1 MRQEPARNY
10 SGRIRLSADPPFVPG
25 ISPTEVPAAASPT
38 AVAPAWHTALFV
50 VVIFAFAA
58 LSAHSQHQMVQRH
71 GRLTTYLLT
80 MAWEYLLVGYVVWG
94 ARKNR
99 VTLREI
105 VGGRWK
111 SPENFLIDV
120 AIAFAFW
127 IAAAG
132 TLAGLS
138 FALGLTSPSQLAQA
152 KKQLGALLPQTGVE
166 TGIWIVLS
174 ATAGF
179 CEEVLFR
186 GYLQKQFLA
195 ATRSTAAAIVLQA
208 VVFGVAHAYQGGRR
222 IILIAVYGA
231 LFGMLAAWRKS
242 LRPGMIGHTMQDS
255 FSGIAFRLLK

>member
-1 MRQEPARNY
+1 MSTN
-10 SGRIRLSADPPFVPG
+10 PPFAPET
-25 ISPTEVPAAASPT
+25 SPTEVPTATSP
-38 AVAPAWHTALFV
+38 APVAPAWHTALFV
-50 VVIFAFAA
+50 VVIVSFAA
-58 LSAHSQHQMVQRH
+58 LSARTQGQMIAHR
-71 GRLTTYLLT
+71 GRVTVYLLT
-80 MAWEYLLVGYVVWG
+80 LAWEYLLVGYVLWG

-111 SPENFLIDV
+111 SPESLLIDV

-132 TLAGLS
+132 TLAALS
-138 FALGLTSPSQLAQA
+138 FALGLASPSQVAEA
-152 KKQLGALLPQTGVE
+152 RKQLGALLPQSGLE
-166 TGIWIVLS
+166 LALWLALS

-179 CEEVLFR
+179 CEEIMFR
-186 GYLQKQFLA
+186 GYLQQQFRA

-208 VVFGVAHAYQGGRR
+208 VVFGIAHAYQGGRR

-242 LRPGMIGHTMQDS
+242 LRPGMIGHAIQDS